1 MPYCALCS
9 LEAEQVRWKALRRI
23 WGE

>member
-9 LEAEQVRWKALRRI
+9 LEAEKVRWKALRRI